1 MKRTRLVR
9 GRQQKLRVLVCGSRA
24 WTDYDA
30 ILRRLAQME
39 EGRPTIVDGA
49 AGGADTM
56 ADRAAKT
63 LNLTIERYPADW
75 ATYGKRAGFIRNEQ
89 MLDIGVG
96 LVIAFWDGQSRGTQH
111 TIESATRRGI
121 PVEVIGE

>member
-1 MKRTRLVR
+1 M
-9 GRQQKLRVLVCGSRA
+9 RVLVCGSRG

-30 ILRRLAQME
+30 ILRRLAQIE
-39 EGRPTIVDGA
+39 EGRPTIVHGA
-49 AGGADTM
+49 AGGADTI

-89 MLDIGVG
+89 MLDTGVG

-111 TIESATRRGI
+111 TIESAKRRGI
-121 PVEVIGE
+121 PVEVIEQ

>member
-1 MKRTRLVR
+1 M
-9 GRQQKLRVLVCGSRA
+9 RVLVCGSRG

-30 ILRRLAQME
+30 ILRRLSQIQ
-39 EGRPTIVDGA
+39 EGPTIVHGA

-56 ADRAAKT
+56 ADRAART
-63 LNLTIERYPADW
+63 LKLPIERYPADW

-89 MLDIGVG
+89 MLDTGVG

-111 TIESATRRGI
+111 AIESAKRRGI
-121 PVEVIGE
+121 PVEVIRQ